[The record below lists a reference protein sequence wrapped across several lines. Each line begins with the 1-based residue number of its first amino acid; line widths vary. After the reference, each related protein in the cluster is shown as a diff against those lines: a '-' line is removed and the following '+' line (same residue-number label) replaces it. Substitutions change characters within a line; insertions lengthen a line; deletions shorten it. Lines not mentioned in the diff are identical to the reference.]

1 MMNHQVKTML
11 VDALMKVVDN
21 APTKSASYSQDI
33 PIANFN
39 SWINY
44 IYSILKIFADDLNP
58 GDYAM
63 ICNNIQNVVNE
74 PYNSGNQMILRD
86 KTLKIC
92 QLVLNFARQ
101 VLYM

>member
-1 MMNHQVKTML
+1 MNHQVKTML

-21 APTKSASYSQDI
+21 APTKSVSYSQDI
-33 PIANFN
+33 PRANFKV
-39 SWINY
+39 WIDY

-58 GDYAM
+58 RDYVM
-63 ICNNIQNVVNE
+63 ICNDIQNIVNA
-74 PYNSGNQMILRD
+74 PHNSNSQMILRD

-92 QLVLNFARQ
+92 QLLLNFARR